1 MVIFHSY
8 VSLPEGRLIPV
19 PLECFNPGFPEV
31 GLDASMFVQCRI
43 TESSGHMA
51 GTLDPVEL
59 DIQHRIQPINPSFSS
74 IQWDIAG
81 CVAMPVYES
90 TSGHDHTCIYSRKLL
105 GCWVLSNVLQAMPH
119 YFYWWHPSFKPCFL
133 SEFTVSSIIL
143 IHYYLLLLLLLL
155 LLFLLLLLLF
165 LFLLLLLLILLL
177 LLLLLFITI
186 TIAIT
191 FTTNIITSVN

>member
-59 DIQHRIQPINPSFSS
+59 DIQHRIQPINPSFSR

-81 CVAMPVYES
+81 CVAIPVYES

-119 YFYWWHPSFKPCFL
+119 YFCWWHPSFKPCFL

-143 IHYYLLLLLLLL
+143 I
-155 LLFLLLLLLF
+155 F
-165 LFLLLLLLILLL
+165 
-177 LLLLLFITI
+177 
-186 TIAIT
+186 
-191 FTTNIITSVN
+191 